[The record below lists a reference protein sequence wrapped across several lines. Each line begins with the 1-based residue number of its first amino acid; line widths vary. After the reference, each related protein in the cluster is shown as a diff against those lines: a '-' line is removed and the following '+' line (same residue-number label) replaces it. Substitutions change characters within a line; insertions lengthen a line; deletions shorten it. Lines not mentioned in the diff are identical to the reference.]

1 MANIRKIHLG
11 KRYCMV
17 PTGAVLPCIA
27 VPNKG
32 KLEDTRCLAL
42 TLLVAVAVAVPLA
55 LALLVALAVALAGF
69 GRPLFP

>member
-17 PTGAVLPCIA
+17 PMGTVLPCIA

-42 TLLVAVAVAVPLA
+42 TLSVAVAVPLA
-55 LALLVALAVALAGF
+55 LVLLVAVALAGF
-69 GRPLFP
+69 GQPLLP